1 MREITLY
8 KIIIL
13 LLMLILFVGM
23 GEKVVH
29 AGNIDT
35 GGDGSAYAYGE
46 NIGWINLNPSYG
58 GGVTVT
64 DSALSGF
71 AWGENIGW
79 VSFSCLSTSTCG
91 TVNYGVVNDGA
102 GNLSGYAWGENV
114 GWINFAPTSGGITIN
129 PTSGVFS
136 GYAWG
141 ENVGWISFASEG
153 PVPFNVK
160 TSWREATNPTAN
172 SNGASSYFSEG
183 GYNAYATFDVK
194 SLSSTPSGSLAF
206 TSSKTRRKVVA
217 TGITS
222 LSVTGKTA
230 VVTGPCTLNGTAGY
244 SFSATVGD
252 NATPGS
258 RADTFNITV
267 TGPNSF
273 NYKASGTIISGDYI
287 VSQ

>member
-29 AGNIDT
+29 AGNIDP
-35 GGDGSAYAYGE
+35 GSDGSAYAWGE

-102 GNLSGYAWGENV
+102 GNLSGYAWGENI
-114 GWINFAPTSGGITIN
+114 GWINFAPTGG
-129 PTSGVFS
+129 GV
-136 GYAWG
+136 
-141 ENVGWISFASEG
+141 
-153 PVPFNVK
+153 
-160 TSWREATNPTAN
+160 
-172 SNGASSYFSEG
+172 
-183 GYNAYATFDVK
+183 
-194 SLSSTPSGSLAF
+194 
-206 TSSKTRRKVVA
+206 
-217 TGITS
+217 
-222 LSVTGKTA
+222 
-230 VVTGPCTLNGTAGY
+230 
-244 SFSATVGD
+244 
-252 NATPGS
+252 
-258 RADTFNITV
+258 
-267 TGPNSF
+267 
-273 NYKASGTIISGDYI
+273 TIILLQGSSAALPGERM
-287 VSQ
+287 S

>member
-1 MREITLY
+1 MRMVKLSTIFILLVM
-8 KIIIL
+8 IIIASL
-13 LLMLILFVGM
+13 LGQ
-23 GEKVVH
+23 VVY
-29 AGNIDT
+29 AGNIDP
-35 GGDGSAYAYGE
+35 GSDGSAYAYGE
-46 NIGWINLNPSYG
+46 NIGWINLSPSYG

-64 DSALSGF
+64 DSTLNGF

-102 GNLSGYAWGENV
+102 GNLSGYAWGENI

-129 PTSGVFS
+129 PTTGVFS

-141 ENVGWISFASEG
+141 ENVGWISFASAG
-153 PVPFNVK
+153 PVPFSVK

-194 SLSSTPSGSLAF
+194 SLSSTPSGNLAF

-217 TGITS
+217 TGIAS

-230 VVTGPCTLNGTAGY
+230 VVTGSCTLNGTAGY